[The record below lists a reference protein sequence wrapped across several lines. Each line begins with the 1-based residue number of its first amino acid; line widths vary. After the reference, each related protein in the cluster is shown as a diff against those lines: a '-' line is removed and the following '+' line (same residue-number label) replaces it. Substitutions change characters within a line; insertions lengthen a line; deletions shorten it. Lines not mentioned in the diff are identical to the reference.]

1 LHGPKKNVEI
11 PKTKPWFLWVCFN
24 MNGKEL
30 STIIRDGDLYPE
42 DGGLWNTHTMR
53 EKAGAIEFR

>member
-1 LHGPKKNVEI
+1 MVSMGV
-11 PKTKPWFLWVCFN
+11 FN

-42 DGGLWNTHTMR
+42 DGGCGIPIPCVKRPEPSNSVEDL
-53 EKAGAIEFR
+53 

>member
-1 LHGPKKNVEI
+1 MAQKKNVEI
-11 PKTKPWFLWVCFN
+11 PETKPWFLWGCFN

-30 STIIRDGDLYPE
+30 STIIRDGDLY
-42 DGGLWNTHTMR
+42 THSIR

>member
-1 LHGPKKNVEI
+1 MGV
-11 PKTKPWFLWVCFN
+11 FN